1 MACRTKIKQN
11 VERKVTNLSE
21 PGLTMSLQNA
31 QVLAT
36 DINMMYNHHVVAF
49 NNVDNQVSRV
59 INIPSELVDKYY
71 DIEIK
76 RNIISPNAPVSN
88 KEVDKLN
95 ADLNSLNLTSDVI
108 NYLYTTSRSKS
119 MGVSLNTYSK
129 EVQKLI
135 GNLQVDFTN
144 QEIVEKIKCL

>member
-108 NYLYTTSRSKS
+108 NYLYTNSRSKS